1 MKRGSEA
8 STDNSHSKKT
18 SSDFTSAVFE
28 CICILTTSAYYVP
41 HYLRNCIF
49 DLTTVANKND
59 LLGNDLHSMLIGLI
73 CFVR

>member
-1 MKRGSEA
+1 MKQVNGA
-8 STDNSHSKKT
+8 STDNSYSKKT
-18 SSDFTSAVFE
+18 SSDFTSIVLE

-59 LLGNDLHSMLIGLI
+59 LRGNDLHSMLSGLI